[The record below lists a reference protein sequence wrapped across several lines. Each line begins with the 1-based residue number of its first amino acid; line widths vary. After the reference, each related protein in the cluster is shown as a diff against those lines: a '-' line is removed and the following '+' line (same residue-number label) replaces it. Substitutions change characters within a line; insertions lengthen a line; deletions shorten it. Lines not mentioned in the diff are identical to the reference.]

1 MSEEIVLKRKIYNE
15 LVKWNNDPNKV
26 PLIVEG
32 LRQVGK
38 SYIVDKFAKDNYDNV
53 ITYDFRHNK
62 AVRKIFDGNLD
73 VDSIVRSSMPYFPDK
88 QFIPYKTILIFE
100 EIGDCPLAR
109 TSLKS
114 FALDK
119 RYTVI
124 ATGSLLGVLNYR
136 RKQKID
142 IPIGYEKIIQMS
154 SLDFEEFL
162 WANGIKEEVI
172 EVLKEYTRKKEE
184 LPNALSDFYME
195 MIKRYV
201 VVGGMPDSIKKF
213 LRTNNFLESREYLEG
228 LIKEYRSDF
237 GRFINERGEELID
250 YKLQTQLN
258 QIFDSIPTQLSRETD
273 THKFKYSE
281 IKSGSRSSEFSEPF
295 EWLEKSGLVLR
306 CFNLK
311 AIESPLEA
319 NADKT
324 YFKAFISDIG
334 LLMAMYPLSTT
345 QGFLRDELDSRK
357 GAIFENLMA
366 TMISKADFPLYYFS
380 KGSEHLEIDF
390 IFESDKGIILC
401 EEKSTNGSMNASR
414 MVMEGRTKYKAESC
428 YKIIRNNFGIGEFY
442 ISIPQYA
449 TPFLLEDIRSE
460 LLKGMELKPLI
471 YPGND

>member
-119 RYTVI
+119 RYTII

-281 IKSGSRSSEFSEPF
+281 IKSGGRSSEFSEPF

-366 TMISKADFPLYYFS
+366 TMISKVDFPLYYFS

>member
-281 IKSGSRSSEFSEPF
+281 IKSGGRSSEFSEPF